1 MSIPVELAHVRAKT
15 TEYTWA
21 YLLTVRPDATPHL
34 VSISPQWS
42 EQSGVGTGAGA
53 GAGAGAGDGASTDAM
68 ILLCV
73 SAGTAR
79 NATAGATITL
89 CYPPLDHDGYSL
101 IVDGTAGAVDQG
113 GASPSI
119 DVPDGKQLI
128 RFSPTGAVLHRSATP
143 GFANSATGCAND
155 CLPLT
160 AQD

>member
-1 MSIPVELAHVRAKT
+1 MSIPVELAHLRAKT
-15 TEYTWA
+15 AEYTWA

-42 EQSGVGTGAGA
+42 DQSGDDAG
-53 GAGAGAGDGASTDAM
+53 SDAM

-79 NATAGATITL
+79 NATVGATITL

-101 IVDGTAGAVDQG
+101 IVDGTAGAVDQVEG
-113 GASPSI
+113 SPSVG
-119 DVPDGKQLI
+119 VPDGKQLI

>member
-1 MSIPVELAHVRAKT
+1 MSIPVELAHLRAKAA
-15 TEYTWA
+15 EYTWA
-21 YLLTVRPDATPHL
+21 YVLTVRPDGTPHL

-42 EQSGVGTGAGA
+42 DQSGAGA
-53 GAGAGAGDGASTDAM
+53 GAGEA
-68 ILLCV
+68 ILLSV

-101 IVDGTAGAVDQG
+101 IVDGTAAAVDRG
-113 GASPSI
+113 VESSSI
-119 DVPDGKQLI
+119 DVPGGKQLI

-155 CLPLT
+155 CLPLN
-160 AQD
+160 AEE

>member
-1 MSIPVELAHVRAKT
+1 
-15 TEYTWA
+15 
-21 YLLTVRPDATPHL
+21 
-34 VSISPQWS
+34 SPQWS
-42 EQSGVGTGAGA
+42 EQSGAVTDAG
-53 GAGAGAGDGASTDAM
+53 TDAM
-68 ILLCV
+68 ILLSV

-79 NATAGATITL
+79 NATGGATITL

-101 IVDGTAGAVDQG
+101 IVDGTAGAVDQV
-113 GASPSI
+113 GASPSV

>member
-1 MSIPVELAHVRAKT
+1 MSIPVELAHLRAKT
-15 TEYTWA
+15 AEYTWA

-42 EQSGVGTGAGA
+42 DQSGDDAG
-53 GAGAGAGDGASTDAM
+53 SDAM

-79 NATAGATITL
+79 NATVGATITL

>member
-1 MSIPVELAHVRAKT
+1 MSIPVELAHLRAKT
-15 TEYTWA
+15 AEYTWA
-21 YLLTVRPDATPHL
+21 YLLTVRSDSTPHL

-42 EQSGVGTGAGA
+42 DQSGAGA
-53 GAGAGAGDGASTDAM
+53 GAGAT
-68 ILLCV
+68 ILLSV

-113 GASPSI
+113 VGSSRI

-128 RFSPTGAVLHRSATP
+128 RFSPTGAVLHRSATL

-160 AQD
+160 AEE

>member
-1 MSIPVELAHVRAKT
+1 MSIPVELAHLRAKT
-15 TEYTWA
+15 AEYTWA
-21 YLLTVRPDATPHL
+21 FLLTVRPDATPHL

-42 EQSGVGTGAGA
+42 DQSGDDAG
-53 GAGAGAGDGASTDAM
+53 SDAM

-79 NATAGATITL
+79 NATVGATITL

-113 GASPSI
+113 GGSPSV

>member
-1 MSIPVELAHVRAKT
+1 MSIPVELAHLRAKT

-42 EQSGVGTGAGA
+42 EQSGAVTDAG
-53 GAGAGAGDGASTDAM
+53 TDAM
-68 ILLCV
+68 ILLSV
-73 SAGTAR
+73 RAGTAR

-101 IVDGTAGAVDQG
+101 IVDGTAGAVDQV
-113 GASPSI
+113 GASPSV

>member
-1 MSIPVELAHVRAKT
+1 MSIPVELAHLRAKAA
-15 TEYTWA
+15 EYTWA
-21 YLLTVRPDATPHL
+21 YVLTVRPDATPHL

-42 EQSGVGTGAGA
+42 DQSGDDAG
-53 GAGAGAGDGASTDAM
+53 SDAM

-79 NATAGATITL
+79 NATVGATITL

-101 IVDGTAGAVDQG
+101 IVDGTAGAVDQVEG
-113 GASPSI
+113 SPSV

>member
-1 MSIPVELAHVRAKT
+1 MSIPVELAHLRAKT
-15 TEYTWA
+15 AEYTWA

-42 EQSGVGTGAGA
+42 DQSGDDAG
-53 GAGAGAGDGASTDAM
+53 SDAM

-79 NATAGATITL
+79 NATVGATITL

-113 GASPSI
+113 GVSPSI

>member
-1 MSIPVELAHVRAKT
+1 MSIPVELAHLRAKT

-42 EQSGVGTGAGA
+42 EQSG
-53 GAGAGAGDGASTDAM
+53 AGDGAGTDAM

-101 IVDGTAGAVDQG
+101 IVDGTAGAVDQVEG
-113 GASPSI
+113 SPSV

>member
-1 MSIPVELAHVRAKT
+1 MSIPVELAHLRAKT

-42 EQSGVGTGAGA
+42 EQSGAVTDAG
-53 GAGAGAGDGASTDAM
+53 TDAM
-68 ILLCV
+68 ILLSV

-101 IVDGTAGAVDQG
+101 IVDGTAGAVDQV
-113 GASPSI
+113 GASPSV

>member
-34 VSISPQWS
+34 VSISPQWF
-42 EQSGVGTGAGA
+42 EQS
-53 GAGAGAGDGASTDAM
+53 GAGDGAGDGAGTDAM

-79 NATAGATITL
+79 NATAGAPLTL

>member
-1 MSIPVELAHVRAKT
+1 MSIPVELAHLRAKT

-42 EQSGVGTGAGA
+42 EQSDAGA
-53 GAGAGAGDGASTDAM
+53 GAT
-68 ILLCV
+68 ILLSV
-73 SAGTAR
+73 SAGTKR

-101 IVDGTAGAVDQG
+101 IVDGTAGAVDQDVG
-113 GASPSI
+113 SPSL

>member
-1 MSIPVELAHVRAKT
+1 MSIPVELAHLRAKT

-42 EQSGVGTGAGA
+42 DQSGDDAG
-53 GAGAGAGDGASTDAM
+53 SDAM

-79 NATAGATITL
+79 NATVGATITL

-101 IVDGTAGAVDQG
+101 IVDGTAGAVDQVEG
-113 GASPSI
+113 SPSV

>member
-1 MSIPVELAHVRAKT
+1 MSIPVELAHLRAKT
-15 TEYTWA
+15 AEYTWA
-21 YLLTVRPDATPHL
+21 YLLTVRPNATPHL

-42 EQSGVGTGAGA
+42 EQSGAGA
-53 GAGAGAGDGASTDAM
+53 GAGADADADAM
-68 ILLCV
+68 ILLSV

-113 GASPSI
+113 VRSPSM
-119 DVPDGKQLI
+119 DVPDGQQLI

-143 GFANSATGCAND
+143 SFANSATGCAND

>member
-1 MSIPVELAHVRAKT
+1 MSIPVELAHLRAKT

-42 EQSGVGTGAGA
+42 EQDGAGA
-53 GAGAGAGDGASTDAM
+53 T
-68 ILLCV
+68 ILLSV

-101 IVDGTAGAVDQG
+101 IVDGTAGAVHQVG
-113 GASPSI
+113 GSPSI

>member
-1 MSIPVELAHVRAKT
+1 MSIPVELAHLRAKT
-15 TEYTWA
+15 AEYTWA

-42 EQSGVGTGAGA
+42 DQSGDDAG
-53 GAGAGAGDGASTDAM
+53 SDAM

-79 NATAGATITL
+79 NATVGATITL

-101 IVDGTAGAVDQG
+101 IVDGTAGAVDQVEG
-113 GASPSI
+113 SPSV

-128 RFSPTGAVLHRSATP
+128 RVSPTGAVLHRSATP